1 MRQNENVMKLAC
13 GLVFVFAVPLLAQTD
28 RALGAVTSVDS
39 AGRRVTLKT
48 DAGVEVIV
56 TAQPTANFRR
66 VAPGETDLQKAAVI
80 TLNDISVG
88 DRVLARGRAG
98 ANSNEV
104 AATLVVVMSQ
114 GDIAQKQAAD
124 RADWERRGVVGL
136 VTMAGAS
143 QIVIDV
149 RTAGSIAVVT
159 ITLAPNAKV
168 RRYAPDS
175 VRFAD
180 ARPSTLGEI
189 KAGDQV
195 RARGNRTE
203 DGSKMTAEEV
213 VSGSFRTIAGVVLS
227 LDAQQN
233 EVRIN
238 NLDTKKPL
246 VVKVSADSSLR
257 KLQAQVAQAIAQR
270 VRGSAE
276 NGARPGTA
284 GGADLQQALE
294 SSPRITL
301 ADLKA
306 GDAIVVAGTVGDLT
320 DRVTA
325 ITLMAGVEPI
335 LTRPGTKE
343 MSLGSWTLDI
353 GNDDP

>member
-1 MRQNENVMKLAC
+1 MKLAYC
-13 GLVFVFAVPLLAQTD
+13 LAFFLAIPLLGQTD
-28 RALGAVTSVDS
+28 RALGAVTGVDP

-48 DAGVEVIV
+48 DTGTEVIV

-80 TLNDISVG
+80 TLNDVSIG

-98 ANSNEV
+98 ANSGEV
-104 AATLVVVMSQ
+104 AATLIVVMSQ

-124 RADWERRGVVGL
+124 RADWDRRGVVGL
-136 VTMAGAS
+136 VTTTGGE
-143 QIVIDV
+143 QIVINV
-149 RTAGSIAVVT
+149 RTSGNVAPVA

-189 KAGDQV
+189 KTGDQV

-238 NLDTKKPL
+238 DLDTKKAL

-257 KLQAQVAQAIAQR
+257 KLPPQVAQAIAQR
-270 VRGSAE
+270 VRGSGE
-276 NGARPGTA
+276 NGARA
-284 GGADLQQALE
+284 GGDLQPMLE
-294 SSPRITL
+294 SSPSMTL
-301 ADLKA
+301 ADLKT
-306 GDAIVVAGTVGDLT
+306 GDAIVVSSTVGAT
-320 DRVTA
+320 TERVTA
-325 ITLMAGVEPI
+325 ITLLGGVEPI
-335 LTRPGTKE
+335 LRRPGTQE

-353 GNDDP
+353 DNP

>member
-1 MRQNENVMKLAC
+1 MKLAC
-13 GLVFVFAVPLLAQTD
+13 CLAFVLAVPLLAQTD
-28 RALGAVTSVDS
+28 RALGAVTSVDP

-48 DAGVEVIV
+48 DAGTEVIV
-56 TAQPTANFRR
+56 TAQPNANFRR

-80 TLNDISVG
+80 ALNDISVG

-98 ANSNEV
+98 ANSSEIT
-104 AATLVVVMSQ
+104 AALIVVMSQ

-124 RADWERRGVVGL
+124 RADWDRRGVVGL
-136 VTMAGAS
+136 VTMAGGD
-143 QIVIDV
+143 QIVINV
-149 RTAGSIAVVT
+149 RTSGNVT
-159 ITLAPNAKV
+159 PVAITLAPNAKV

-175 VRFAD
+175 IRFAD
-180 ARPSTLGEI
+180 ARPSALGEI
-189 KAGDQV
+189 KTGDQV

-213 VSGSFRTIAGVVLS
+213 VSGSFRTIAGVILS
-227 LDAQQN
+227 FDAQQN

-238 NLDTKKPL
+238 DLDTKKAM

-257 KLQAQVAQAIAQR
+257 KLPPQVAQAIAQR
-270 VRGSAE
+270 VRGNGE
-276 NGARPGTA
+276 NGASP
-284 GGADLQQALE
+284 GGAARGGDLQQMLE
-294 SSPRITL
+294 GSPRITL

-325 ITLMAGVEPI
+325 ITLLAGVEPI
-335 LTRPGTKE
+335 LTRPGAPG

-353 GNDDP
+353 GNDNP

>member
-1 MRQNENVMKLAC
+1 MRRVKLAYC
-13 GLVFVFAVPLLAQTD
+13 LALVLAAPLPAQTD
-28 RALGAVTSVDS
+28 RALGAVTSVDP
-39 AGRRVTLKT
+39 AGRRVTIRT
-48 DAGVEVIV
+48 DTGTEVIV
-56 TAQPTANFRR
+56 TAQPNASFRR

-104 AATLVVVMSQ
+104 AATLMVVMSQ

-124 RADWERRGVVGL
+124 RADWDRRGVVGL
-136 VTMAGAS
+136 VATAGADR
-143 QIVIDV
+143 IVVNV
-149 RTAGSIAVVT
+149 RTSGGVTPVT

-180 ARPSTLGEI
+180 ARPSGLGEI
-189 KAGDQV
+189 KTGDQV

-203 DGSKMTAEEV
+203 EGSKMTAEEV
-213 VSGSFRTIAGVVLS
+213 VSGSFRTIAGVILA

-238 NLDTKKPL
+238 DLDSKKAL
-246 VVKVSADSSLR
+246 VVKVSADSSLH
-257 KLQAQVAQAIAQR
+257 KLQPQVAQAIAQR
-270 VRGSAE
+270 VRGNGE
-276 NGARPGTA
+276 NGARLGGAA
-284 GGADLQQALE
+284 GGADLQQTLE

-301 ADLKA
+301 ADLKT
-306 GDAIVVAGTVGDLT
+306 GDAIVVSSTVGAVT
-320 DRVTA
+320 ERVTA
-325 ITLMAGVEPI
+325 ITLLGGVEPI
-335 LTRPGTKE
+335 LRRPGSQE

-353 GNDDP
+353 DNP